1 MSSQQQTLTNLY
13 VITSSETQFPKSGDW
28 FKHVIYGS
36 TAEKIAQSHAT
47 MKRKA
52 VKDRTESAIEAK
64 KSISSPGLFPVRK
77 QEGRWGRECR
87 RIWPFTYRRTFIF
100 TWTGALAIGCFL
112 NWSSSLEVFH
122 SHIYQPK
129 KYKDK
134 RTSSERNDMWKT
146 NTT

>member
-1 MSSQQQTLTNLY
+1 MSSLQQTLTNLY
-13 VITSSETQFPKSGDW
+13 VITCSETQFPKSGDR

-47 MKRKA
+47 MKRKTM
-52 VKDRTESAIEAK
+52 KDRNESTIKAK

-77 QEGRWGRECR
+77 GEGRLKS
-87 RIWPFTYRRTFIF
+87 FIF

-112 NWSSSLEVFH
+112 NWSSSLVVFH

-129 KYKDK
+129 KYTDK
-134 RTSSERNDMWKT
+134 RTSYERNDM
-146 NTT
+146 